1 MLCASCRRSL
11 KSAGGKGRAFLG
23 LLTALAGG
31 FLLAISAA
39 QWIEGVVAQSLAR
52 SSYRASAPAAPR
64 APGDAPETAALPELP
79 QLPLRGWTAPP
90 QPPAPAP
97 EIGDV
102 VGRVR
107 IPTVGLDLAV
117 FEGVSSDILRKGPG
131 HVPGTALPTLGSNC
145 VITAHRDSFFRPL
158 ARAKAGDAVFLTGEG
173 GEREYRLTRSR
184 VVSPKEVG
192 VLAPTDD
199 EQVTLVTCYPFRWIG
214 PAPYRVVW
222 QALPVA
228 AFAQRAEGPPTVE
241 SP

>member
-11 KSAGGKGRAFLG
+11 KSAGRKGHALLG

-31 FLLAISAA
+31 LLLAVAAA
-39 QWIEGVVAQSLAR
+39 QWIEGVVAQSLAG
-52 SSYRASAPAAPR
+52 SSYRTTVPAAPR
-64 APGDAPETAALPELP
+64 AREGAAETARLPELP
-79 QLPLRGWTAPP
+79 LQGWTWTAPP
-90 QPPAPAP
+90 PPSEPAP

-107 IPTVGLDLAV
+107 IPSVGLDLAV

-131 HVPGTALPTLGSNC
+131 HVPGTGLPTLGSNC

-158 ARAKAGDAVFLTGEG
+158 ASAKVGDAVFLTGDG

-184 VVSPKEVG
+184 VVSPKDVG

-214 PAPYRVVW
+214 PAPYRIVW

-228 AFAQRAEGPPTVE
+228 AFAQRAEGLPSVE
-241 SP
+241 SR